1 VVVELFAVGDE
12 SGIQAGA
19 PYCLISGYI
28 GSAKEWLAFEPQ
40 WEAVL
45 KGAGVQWFHA
55 RQFFGRGNDGRRLG
69 PYGAWTDDDARVFL
83 SKLAGVI
90 NQRRLRPIGVAVDTG
105 AFNALTEG
113 ERRWLTGGLWA
124 ARPDDLSRG
133 RWTQNT
139 GAPTKPYYLAFQFF
153 LVQAAQ
159 SSVKDA
165 QISFLFDRQNVL
177 QAQAINMFQQTV
189 ERGLIKIEGYEKYL
203 RWIAYGNSPDEPSLQ
218 AADLHTH
225 AWYGTLARGPD
236 LEWERSY
243 AMDLLTKKRTV
254 MGICNADY
262 LEQLLTRLPAD
273 VRKRLRQL
281 A

>member
-1 VVVELFAVGDE
+1 MVLQLFAVGDE

-28 GSAKEWLAFEPQ
+28 GSAKEWLAFGPQ

-45 KGAGVQWFHA
+45 KDAGVEWFHA
-55 RQFFGRGNDGRRLG
+55 RQFLGRDNHGRRLG
-69 PYGAWTDDDARVFL
+69 PYAAWTDDEARVFL
-83 SKLAGVI
+83 KKLADVI
-90 NQRRLRPIGVAVDTG
+90 NQRRLNPIGVAVDTG
-105 AFNALTEG
+105 AFNALTQG

-133 RWTQNT
+133 RWTHNT

-159 SSVKDA
+159 NAAKDA
-165 QISFLFDRQNVL
+165 QINFLFDRQNVL

-225 AWYGTLARGPD
+225 AWYGALAYADD
-236 LEWERSY
+236 LACERSY
-243 AMDLLTKKRTV
+243 AMDLLTKKRKV
-254 MGICNADY
+254 MGICNAEY
-262 LEQLLTRLPAD
+262 MEQLLERLPAD
-273 VRKRLRQL
+273 VRNRLREL